1 MKAYKHILT
10 VIAASSLLFSACKD
24 DKFLKEDLKDKLVVE
39 GGFTSKAQFDAL
51 SASMYHD
58 VQLLYTAVDGVHDA
72 WVLGLGT
79 DVMFDPLDNTT
90 KYNNWGL
97 VNAQETISAD
107 FFNLQYDMI
116 KVANTLISAAANP
129 DVLWASEAEKNASI
143 AEARFFR
150 GFAYRNLAN
159 VYGGVPIVSE
169 PVSTPKVDFQRSTRE
184 ETWTFAKADLEFA
197 RTYLPLTTNA
207 PGRVVRAAADH
218 FLSEVDISLKDYDGA
233 IAAATRVIDGTDGSY
248 ALVNARFGSRNTTAA
263 LDINKDYYYDLF
275 AMGNQNRQTGNT
287 EGIFVAQFEVTATG
301 AVVPGGVAAP
311 PGVATPFTRPLIE
324 RMMWS
329 KPWSLV
335 KAGYPN
341 VASDTSGR
349 GVAFVRMTNY
359 VNYTIWKNSG
369 TDMRNNETNIKR
381 KFYFGPTVAA
391 STGFKPKDLIPKSFL
406 TSRDDTM
413 LYVYPNWAKF
423 GTDKHINGTPDN
435 GYVRDFYVIRLPET
449 YFLRA
454 EAYLNK
460 GNLASAAAD
469 LNVVRA
475 RVKATP
481 VMAGEVTL
489 DYILDERARELYGEE
504 FRMLTLGRLGLI
516 YDRTKRFGYEASAAS
531 VSPNNNLLPIP
542 QTAID
547 RNVGA
552 QIVNNPGY

>member
-1 MKAYKHILT
+1 MH
-10 VIAASSLLFSACKD
+10 SAQP
-24 DKFLKEDLKDKLVVE
+24 L
-39 GGFTSKAQFDAL
+39 
-51 SASMYHD
+51 
-58 VQLLYTAVDGVHDA
+58 
-72 WVLGLGT
+72 LGLGT
-79 DVMFDPLDNTT
+79 DVMFDPRDNSS

-97 VNAQETISAD
+97 VNSQETYSAD
-107 FFNLQYDMI
+107 FFNLQYDII

-129 DVLWASEAEKNASI
+129 DVLWTSEAEKNASI

-159 VYGGVPIVSE
+159 AYGGVPIVSE
-169 PVSTPKVDFQRSTRE
+169 PVTSPKVDFQRNTRE

-197 RTYLPLTTNA
+197 RTYLPLTTTSI
-207 PGRVVRAAADH
+207 GRVVRAAADH
-218 FLSEVDISLKDYDGA
+218 FLAEVNISLKDYDGA
-233 IAAATRVIDGTDGSY
+233 IAAATRVINGTDGAY
-248 ALVNARFGSRNTTAA
+248 ALVNARFGTRNTTAA
-263 LDINKDYYYDLF
+263 LDVNKDYYYDLF

-287 EGIFVAQFEVTATG
+287 EGLFVAQFEVTATG
-301 AVVPGGVAAP
+301 AVVTGGVT
-311 PGVATPFTRPLIE
+311 VFTRPLIE

-329 KPWSLV
+329 QPWALV

-349 GVAFVRMTNY
+349 GVAYARQTNY

-369 TDMRNNETNIKR
+369 TDIRNNETNIKR

-435 GYVRDFYVIRLPET
+435 GYVRDFYVARLPET

-454 EAYLNK
+454 EAYLKK
-460 GNLASAAAD
+460 GDAASAATD
-469 LNVVRA
+469 LNVVRTRA
-475 RVKATP
+475 KATP
-481 VMAGEVTL
+481 VAAGDVTM

-547 RNVGA
+547 RNVGS